1 MAESPSGRPSLPE
14 RIGSYVILDYLG
26 SGGMGD
32 VYRGLQETPV
42 RREAAIKQI
51 RPGKDDRRH
60 RARFEMELKAL
71 ERMDHPN
78 IAKVYDT
85 GFSETGQPWFAMELI
100 RGVSLK
106 DYCDTK
112 RLTLEARL
120 ELFQQVCDAVQHVH
134 QKGLL
139 HRDIKPTNV
148 MVTEVDDRP
157 IAKLIDFGLARS
169 VDILSLRKTLFDELQ
184 RIIGTV
190 AYMSPEQASPR
201 NHDLDT
207 RSDVYSLGV
216 MLYELLTGDV
226 PLQEELS
233 RCDVDQLA
241 HAICEVE
248 PKKPSTHLSE
258 LGDALAT
265 TAALLRLDG
274 RSLCRKVA
282 GDLDWIVMKALDKDR
297 NRRYATA
304 RDLARDIARHLRN
317 EPVEAGPPGAAYRL
331 RKWVRRH
338 RVGVLAGSVV
348 AGSLL
353 TTAVVTVV
361 MQQKALAADARSL
374 RIARD
379 ALLDGDWA
387 TLGDLQRRADELWP
401 ALPETVAAMDQW
413 LRDAE
418 RVVARLPEH
427 QVRAAS
433 GETTGGEVTDPATL
447 ASRRRVVDE
456 LAAFA
461 GPGGLL
467 ARMRERRHDAATIKA
482 RSVDDPEP
490 KRLWAETAA
499 RVPANPVY
507 GFTLAPQVGLWPL
520 GQDPQSKLE
529 EFAVMQSGQVPER
542 RDGRLVL
549 EEQGAIVLVLV
560 PGGEVLIGATS
571 KDASSPNYDPQAL
584 DHGPDKDDERETPL
598 LGVRLD
604 PWFIGKYELTQ
615 AQWMRLGAENPS
627 NFRCGAQN
635 AAIFEKRPHK
645 PTGLHPVENVSCDAL
660 TAFLKHVDLDLPTE
674 AQWETACRAGVKG
687 SWHVAEA
694 AALDTVANLADL
706 FARQHGARWIEIA
719 ESAALDLDDGR
730 LDTAPIGSYAAN
742 RFGLH
747 DMHGNVNELCRDPYQ
762 TKRRRLRPGT
772 GEVEPE
778 GPVEPW
784 NAPIRGGSFRTSPGR
799 ARTAFRQPWP
809 RASFYPINGAR
820 VGRAVRP

>member
-1 MAESPSGRPSLPE
+1 
-14 RIGSYVILDYLG
+14 
-26 SGGMGD
+26 
-32 VYRGLQETPV
+32 
-42 RREAAIKQI
+42 
-51 RPGKDDRRH
+51 
-60 RARFEMELKAL
+60 
-71 ERMDHPN
+71 
-78 IAKVYDT
+78 
-85 GFSETGQPWFAMELI
+85 
-100 RGVSLK
+100 
-106 DYCDTK
+106 
-112 RLTLEARL
+112 
-120 ELFQQVCDAVQHVH
+120 
-134 QKGLL
+134 
-139 HRDIKPTNV
+139 
-148 MVTEVDDRP
+148 
-157 IAKLIDFGLARS
+157 
-169 VDILSLRKTLFDELQ
+169 
-184 RIIGTV
+184 
-190 AYMSPEQASPR
+190 
-201 NHDLDT
+201 
-207 RSDVYSLGV
+207 
-216 MLYELLTGDV
+216 
-226 PLQEELS
+226 
-233 RCDVDQLA
+233 
-241 HAICEVE
+241 
-248 PKKPSTHLSE
+248 
-258 LGDALAT
+258 
-265 TAALLRLDG
+265 
-274 RSLCRKVA
+274 
-282 GDLDWIVMKALDKDR
+282 
-297 NRRYATA
+297 
-304 RDLARDIARHLRN
+304 
-317 EPVEAGPPGAAYRL
+317 
-331 RKWVRRH
+331 
-338 RVGVLAGSVV
+338 
-348 AGSLL
+348 
-353 TTAVVTVV
+353 
-361 MQQKALAADARSL
+361 
-374 RIARD
+374 
-379 ALLDGDWA
+379 
-387 TLGDLQRRADELWP
+387 
-401 ALPETVAAMDQW
+401 
-413 LRDAE
+413 
-418 RVVARLPEH
+418 
-427 QVRAAS
+427 
-433 GETTGGEVTDPATL
+433 
-447 ASRRRVVDE
+447 
-456 LAAFA
+456 
-461 GPGGLL
+461 
-467 ARMRERRHDAATIKA
+467 MRERRHDAATIKA